1 MFTVFKKLQYCLNF
15 DSFSSLNK
23 KNIMSSVAVTNS
35 ATLNSTKPLLI
46 LVDGHS
52 LAFRAYYAL
61 SNSRRG
67 PLMTSTGIPTSI
79 CFGFINSLLQVLE
92 TELPQFMAI
101 AFDLSEPTFRH
112 EADVNYKSDRL
123 ETPADFIPDILN
135 LQELLTAFNLSITT
149 APGYEADDV
158 LGTIATKASAEGYR
172 VKIVSGDRDLFQLVD
187 DERAIS
193 VLYLHNQTFKKTA
206 YSYTEFDRAMVVEK
220 MGVTPEQIVDFKA
233 LCGDKSD
240 CIPGVKGIGEKTAIK
255 LLSEYPTLGEVYN
268 NIEQIKGATKQK
280 LETGKEDAI
289 HSQFM
294 AQIHLNSPV
303 DVDLNKYKL
312 IGFDPDIVL
321 PKLKKL
327 ELNKVISNLNKLQL
341 KLGGKVEIKVIE
353 VQPQKHNLANENGQ
367 LSLFS
372 DNSEVENESKLKP
385 KKLFTPQLNTQ
396 VIDTEAKLKQL
407 VKILEKH
414 TNPEKPTAWDT
425 ETTSLETHLAEL
437 VGIGCCWGDKDTDIA
452 YIPMAHTEGN
462 QLDKEL
468 VLFTLKPILESDKYP
483 KALQNAK
490 FDRQVLHYQ
499 GINLA
504 GVVFDTMLASYVL
517 NPEMTHNLGDLSERY
532 GLEINAKS
540 YKDLGIPKGKTIADL
555 NIEVV
560 ADYCGLD
567 CYATYYLVGKL
578 KTEFAKFPELNK
590 LLLEVE
596 QPLEPVL
603 AKMENTGINLD
614 TKHLHKFAQKLDQD
628 LQKLEQ
634 ATYQAAGE
642 EFNLSSPKQLSVIL
656 FDKLELDRKKSRK
669 TKTGYSTNQA
679 VLEKLKGDHPVI
691 DNMLEYR
698 TLAKLKSTYVDA
710 LPALVRDST
719 KRLHSDFNQTVVATG
734 RLSSSNPNLQ
744 NIPIRTEFSRQIRQ
758 AFIPQEGW
766 LLVAADYSQIE
777 LRILA
782 HLSQEPVLIDA
793 YRHNR
798 DVHSVTAKLLF
809 EKDNITSEERR
820 LGKIINFGVI
830 YGMGAQRFSRES
842 GFKTEIGKQFIDK
855 YRQEYA
861 QVFKYLEG
869 VKKQAIAL
877 GYVNTI
883 LGRRR
888 YINLISDRLKELKGI
903 SPEAIALDSLDMSY
917 IDVQTLRAAANSPIQ
932 GSSADIIKIAMI
944 ELDRILQDYQARL
957 LLQVHDELVLE
968 VPPEEWSELQPII
981 KSTMEDAVK
990 LSIPLAVDI
999 SAGKNWME
1007 AK

>member
-1 MFTVFKKLQYCLNF
+1 
-15 DSFSSLNK
+15 
-23 KNIMSSVAVTNS
+23 MSSAVVTNS

-52 LAFRAYYAL
+52 LAFRAYYAFN
-61 SNSRRG
+61 NSRRE
-67 PLMTSTGIPTSI
+67 PLITSTGIPTSI

-92 TELPQFMAI
+92 TEAPQSMAI
-101 AFDLSEPTFRH
+101 AFDLGEPTFRH
-112 EADVNYKSDRL
+112 EADDNYKSDRT
-123 ETPADFIPDILN
+123 ETPDDFIPDMQN
-135 LQELLTAFNLSITT
+135 LQQLLKAFNLTIATK
-149 APGYEADDV
+149 PGYEADDV

-172 VKIVSGDRDLFQLVD
+172 VKIVTGDRDLFQMVD
-187 DERAIS
+187 DERGIS
-193 VLYLHNQTFKKTA
+193 VLYLHNQTFKKTSQ
-206 YSYTEFDRAMVVEK
+206 SYTEFDRAGVMEK

-240 CIPGVKGIGEKTAIK
+240 CIPGVKGIGEKTAIR
-255 LLSEYPTLGEVYN
+255 LLEEYPTLTEVYDN
-268 NIEQIKGATKQK
+268 LEQIKGATKKK
-280 LETGKEDAI
+280 LAAGKEDAL
-289 HSQFM
+289 HSQFL
-294 AQIHLNSPV
+294 AQIETNSPV
-303 DVDLNKYKL
+303 EIELQDCKL
-312 IGFDPDIVL
+312 VGFDREAVL
-321 PKLKKL
+321 PLLEKL
-327 ELNKVISNLNKLQL
+327 ELKKALRSLNKLQL
-341 KLGGKVEIKVIE
+341 KLGGEAELKVID
-353 VQPQKHNLANENGQ
+353 VVPTGTKNNDSNQ
-367 LSLFS
+367 LSLFA
-372 DNSEVENESKLKP
+372 DPADAESEETIE
-385 KKLFTPQLNTQ
+385 LFTPQLKTQ
-396 VIDTEAKLKQL
+396 IIDTQAKLEQLIETLKQYTDAEQP
-407 VKILEKH
+407 V
-414 TNPEKPTAWDT
+414 AWDT
-425 ETTSLETHLAEL
+425 ETTSLDTHAAEL
-437 VGIGCCWGDKDTDIA
+437 VGIGCCWGDKPNGMASLRDTEIA
-452 YIPMAHTEGN
+452 YIPTAHTEGT

-468 VLFTLKPILESDKYP
+468 VLSRLKPILESDNYP
-483 KALQNAK
+483 KAFQNAK
-490 FDRQVLHYQ
+490 FDRRVLHHQ

-532 GLEINAKS
+532 GLEITAKS

-555 NIEVV
+555 DIAVV

-567 CYATYYLVGKL
+567 AYATYYLVDKL
-578 KTEFAKFPELNK
+578 KAELAKFPELNH

-596 QPLEPVL
+596 QPLETVL
-603 AKMENTGINLD
+603 ATMENTGIRLD
-614 TKHLHKFAQKLDQD
+614 LKYLDSFSQQLNRD
-628 LQKLEQ
+628 LQQLEQ

-642 EFNLSSPKQLSVIL
+642 EFNLSSPKQLSVVL
-656 FDKLELDRKKSRK
+656 FDKLGLDRSKSRK
-669 TKTGYSTNQA
+669 TKTGYSTNQQ
-679 VLEKLKGDHPVI
+679 VLEKLRGDHPVI

-710 LPALVRDST
+710 LPALARNTGRVHT
-719 KRLHSDFNQTVVATG
+719 DFNQTVVATG

-782 HLSQEPVLIDA
+782 HLSQEPVLLDA
-793 YRHNR
+793 YRNSK
-798 DVHSVTAKLLF
+798 DVHRVTAQLLF
-809 EKDNITSEERR
+809 DKEEISSEERR

-842 GFKTEIGKQFIDK
+842 GFKTDIGKQFIEK
-855 YRQEYA
+855 YRQKYA
-861 QVFKYLEG
+861 LVFEYLEG

-888 YINLISDRLKELKGI
+888 YVNLTSNSLKRLRGSDPQAIDLDNLKY
-903 SPEAIALDSLDMSY
+903 SY
-917 IDVQTLRAAANSPIQ
+917 TDAQILRAAANSPIQ

-944 ELDRILQDYQARL
+944 KLQDILPDYQARL

-968 VPPEEWSELQPII
+968 VPPEEWSQLQPII
-981 KSTMEDAVK
+981 KSTMENAVE

-999 SAGKNWME
+999 NAGKNWME

>member
-1 MFTVFKKLQYCLNF
+1 
-15 DSFSSLNK
+15 
-23 KNIMSSVAVTNS
+23 MSSSVVVQSLTAN
-35 ATLNSTKPLLI
+35 NTKPLLI

-79 CFGFINSLLQVLE
+79 CFGFLNSLLQLLE
-92 TELPQFMAI
+92 VESPQYMAI
-101 AFDLSEPTFRH
+101 AFDLGEPTFRH
-112 EADVNYKSDRL
+112 EADANYKSDRT
-123 ETPADFIPDILN
+123 ETPEDFIPDILN
-135 LQELLTAFNLSITT
+135 LQQLLTAFKLTIATK
-149 APGYEADDV
+149 AGYEADDV
-158 LGTIATKASAEGYR
+158 LGTIATKASNEGYR

-187 DERAIS
+187 DEKGIS

-206 YSYTEFDRAMVVEK
+206 HNYTEFDRAGVIEK
-220 MGVTPEQIVDFKA
+220 MGVTPEQIVDYKA

-240 CIPGVKGIGEKTAIK
+240 CIPGIKGIGDKTAVR
-255 LLSEYPTLGEVYN
+255 LLREYLTLEKVYE
-268 NIEQIKGATKQK
+268 NIDKIKGATKKK
-280 LETGKEDAI
+280 LETGKEDAL
-289 HSQFM
+289 HSRFL
-294 AQIHLNSPV
+294 AQIELNSPV
-303 DVDLNKYKL
+303 EVDLNHCKL
-312 IGFDPDIVL
+312 IGFAEEEVL
-321 PKLKKL
+321 PLLKKL
-327 ELNKVISNLNKLQL
+327 ELKKIITSLNKLQL
-341 KLGGKVEIKVIE
+341 KLGGEAEIKTIDV
-353 VQPQKHNLANENGQ
+353 VPSGKKQQDSGQ
-367 LSLFS
+367 LSLFEDHS
-372 DNSEVENESKLKP
+372 QPKSEDKSVE
-385 KKLFTPQLNTQ
+385 LFTPQVNTQ
-396 VIDTEAKLKQL
+396 IIDTEIKLKQL
-407 VKILEKH
+407 IKTLKKH
-414 TNPEKPTAWDT
+414 TDISHPVAWDT

-437 VGIGCCWGDKDTDIA
+437 VGIGCCWGNKDDEIA
-452 YIPMAHTEGN
+452 YIPVSHLEGK
-462 QLDKEL
+462 QLDKKL
-468 VLFTLKPILESDKYP
+468 VLASLKPILESPKYP

-490 FDRQVLHYQ
+490 FDRLVLHHQ
-499 GINLA
+499 GIKLS
-504 GVVFDTMLASYVL
+504 GVVFDTMLASYVI
-517 NPEMTHNLGDLSERY
+517 NPETTHNLGDLSERY
-532 GLEINAKS
+532 GLEITAKS
-540 YKDLGIPKGKTIADL
+540 YKDLGIKKGETIANLD
-555 NIEVV
+555 IPVA

-567 CYATYYLVGKL
+567 CYATYYLVDKL
-578 KTEFAKFPELNK
+578 KAELANYPNLEK

-603 AKMENTGINLD
+603 ATMEETGISLD
-614 TKHLHKFAQKLDQD
+614 IKYLQQFSQKLDTD
-628 LQKLEQ
+628 LQKLEKD
-634 ATYQAAGE
+634 TYAAAGE
-642 EFNLSSPKQLSVIL
+642 EFNLSSPKQLSVVL
-656 FDKLELDRKKSRK
+656 FEKLGLDVKKSRK
-669 TKTGYSTNQA
+669 TKTGYSTNQQ

-719 KRLHSDFNQTVVATG
+719 KRVHTDFNQTVVATG

-758 AFIPQEGW
+758 AFIPQDGW

-793 YRHNR
+793 YQNNK
-798 DVHSVTAKLLF
+798 DVHRVTAQLLF
-809 EKDNITSEERR
+809 DKEDITSEERR

-842 GFKTEIGKQFIDK
+842 GFKTDIGKQFIDK
-855 YRQEYA
+855 YRQKYA
-861 QVFKYLEG
+861 LVFEYLEG
-869 VKKQAIAL
+869 VKKQAISL

-888 YINLISDRLKELKGI
+888 YVNLISDSLQELRGI
-903 SPEAIALDSLDMSY
+903 NPDAIALDNLNYSY
-917 IDVQTLRAAANSPIQ
+917 IDGQTLRAAANSPIQ

-944 ELDRILQDYQARL
+944 KLQNILQDYQARL

-968 VPPEEWSELQPII
+968 VPPEEWKELQPII

-999 SAGKNWME
+999 NSGKNWME